1 MKQQN
6 PEFDADRGNREL
18 SKLNDPKNNSIRNKV
33 FIGGLDYQMSDEVFR
48 KHFEQYG
55 EIKEC

>member
-48 KHFEQYG
+48 KHFE
-55 EIKEC
+55 